1 MSRSIKK
8 GPFVQEALYKK
19 VVACLL
25 YTSDAADEGYERS
38 RRKESSQNLEQ
49 NLNYFS

>member
-19 VVACLL
+19 VVAMNE
-25 YTSDAADEGYERS
+25 AGEKA
-38 RRKESSQNLEQ
+38 SQNLEQ
-49 NLNYFS
+49 NLNYFP